1 MTPVKCLKGKTGIV
15 HVHNHLNKVQY
26 LFNKTRRK
34 SYSPG
39 NKGNNFH
46 SSIISQRLKYTPP

>member
-15 HVHNHLNKVQY
+15 HVHNHLSKVQY

-34 SYSPG
+34 SYSLG
-39 NKGNNFH
+39 NAGNFR
-46 SSIISQRLKYTPP
+46 SSVISQ